1 MTKTIFTKFVPTS
14 QNGPTLNLA
23 LIGQAVYEKKMFE
36 NNGHIH
42 VYSPGAGADNPLA
55 SIFFKKNIK
64 SSVNLVICCKFYP
77 LNDFVT
83 VLSI

>member
-1 MTKTIFTKFVPTS
+1 
-14 QNGPTLNLA
+14 
-23 LIGQAVYEKKMFE
+23 MFE

-42 VYSPGAGADNPLA
+42 EYGPGGQGQTTPWHQ
-55 SIFFKKNIK
+55 FFPQKYKF
-64 SSVNLVICCKFYP
+64 SVNLVICCKFYP